1 MMKKGVKMVMAL
13 TLAVVFIGSASLLV
27 RHMTQYDSGAE
38 DQQTARELV
47 SVSIPEEAVP
57 LAAHPM
63 EPENISHAVDTPEEV
78 YVPADEL
85 AAALSNMDLSELRA
99 VNSDVVGW
107 IHIPGT
113 EIDYPVLQGEDNDY
127 YLHHTWQHREN
138 IVGSI
143 FMDYR
148 NAAGFS
154 DFNSILYGH
163 HMRDGSMF
171 RDLILYEKEQFR
183 QEHPYIYLVDGT
195 GKCTRY
201 TVFAVYETE
210 TQLTYTVEFE
220 DERLQAQWLSDCVNR
235 SEFEAETLPGAGD
248 EILTL
253 STCTGESYTSRWVV
267 QAWAQR

>member
-1 MMKKGVKMVMAL
+1 MKKFAAIA
-13 TLAVVFIGSASLLV
+13 LAVVFIGSASLLI
-27 RHMTQYDSGAE
+27 RHTTQYDSGAE
-38 DQQTARELV
+38 DQQAAREMV
-47 SVSIPEEAVP
+47 KIDIPEAAVP
-57 LAAHPM
+57 LAELPAEEALP
-63 EPENISHAVDTPEEV
+63 AVTVSTGET
-78 YVPADEL
+78 YVPADAL
-85 AAALSNMDLSELRA
+85 AAALSGMDLSELRA

-113 EIDYPVLQGEDNDY
+113 EIDYPVLRGEDNDY

-171 RDLILYEKEQFR
+171 RDLILYEKESFR
-183 QEHPYIYLVDGT
+183 QEHPYIYLVDDT
-195 GKCTRY
+195 GKCIRY

-210 TQLTYTVEFE
+210 TQMTYTVEFE
-220 DERLQAQWLSDCVNR
+220 DESLQSRWLSDCVER
-235 SEFEAETLPGAGD
+235 SEFAAETLPGAD
-248 EILTL
+248 DRILTL

-267 QAWAQR
+267 QAWAEG

>member
-1 MMKKGVKMVMAL
+1 MKSGVKKIMAL
-13 TLAVVFIGSASLLV
+13 ALAVVFIGSASLLI
-27 RHMTQYDSGAE
+27 RHMNQYDSGAE
-38 DQQTARELV
+38 DQQAARELV
-47 SVSIPEEAVP
+47 KIGIPEEEVP
-57 LAAHPM
+57 LAAQP
-63 EPENISHAVDTPEEV
+63 AEEGGAAHV
-78 YVPADEL
+78 LTAQGTAYTPADEI

-99 VNSDVVGW
+99 VNPDVAGW

-127 YLHHTWQHREN
+127 YLHHTWQHKKN

-171 RDLILYEKEQFR
+171 RDLILYEKEDFLR
-183 QEHPYIYLVDGT
+183 EHPYIYLVDDT
-195 GKCTRY
+195 GECIRY

-210 TQLTYTVEFE
+210 TQMTYTVEFE
-220 DERLQAQWLSDCVNR
+220 DESLRARWLSDCIAR
-235 SEFEAETLPGAGD
+235 SEFAAETLPDSGD
-248 EILTL
+248 KILTL

-267 QAWAQR
+267 QAWAEG